1 MEFLYEYGLFLAKAV
16 TAVLAILITVGV
28 LIGMAVKQRPAA
40 EAKGELEI
48 HSLSQAL
55 QELKDYATRALVPD
69 SELKAFDKARK
80 KLLKKK
86 AKSKDNA
93 AKASDED
100 SKASSDVE
108 SSRNGKVFVLDFKGS
123 VDANET
129 EHLRRE
135 ITAIL
140 SVADTLNDEV
150 VVRLESPG
158 GYVHSYGLAASQLQR
173 LRDAGLYLTVC
184 VDQVA
189 ASGGYMM
196 ACVAHKIVSAK
207 FAVIGSVGVVAQLP
221 NFHKVLKK
229 NDIDIELHTAG
240 EYKRTLTM
248 IGENTDEARDKFKA
262 DLNQIHVLFK
272 NFIKQNREGL
282 DVDKIATG
290 ETWYG
295 TDALEVGLVDEISTS
310 DDVLLALYEKRDV
323 YSVKYTQ
330 KKTLAE
336 KLGFAAE
343 GTLMRLYQRIFAHS
357 QTPIS

>member
-1 MEFLYEYGLFLAKAV
+1 MEFLYEYGLFFAKVATFAV
-16 TAVLAILITVGV
+16 IVIITVAV
-28 LIGMAVKQRPAA
+28 VIGLAMKQKSSPDG
-40 EAKGELEI
+40 KGQLEI
-48 HSLSQAL
+48 ISLSESLKELTKYAERAL
-55 QELKDYATRALVPD
+55 ISDEELKDY
-69 SELKAFDKARK
+69 DKAQK
-80 KLLKKK
+80 KAEKLKKK
-86 AKSKDNA
+86 KDKSKD
-93 AKASDED
+93 DEKSVD
-100 SKASSDVE
+100 EHVNEEGA
-108 SSRNGKVFVLDFKGS
+108 RTGKVFVLDFKGS
-123 VDANET
+123 IDANET

-140 SVADTLNDEV
+140 SVANTENDEV

-173 LRDAGLYLTVC
+173 IRDAGLHLTVC

-196 ACVAHKIVSAK
+196 ACVAHKIVAAK

-221 NFHKVLKK
+221 NFHKLLKK
-229 NDIDIELHTAG
+229 NDVDIELHTAG

-248 IGENTDEARDKFKA
+248 VGENTDEARQKFKE

-272 NFIKQNREGL
+272 DFIKQNREGL

-295 TDALEVGLVDEISTS
+295 TDALSVGLVDELATS
-310 DDVLLALYEKRDV
+310 DDVMLALYREREV
-323 YSVKYTQ
+323 FSVKYTQ
-330 KKTLAE
+330 KKSLAE

-343 GTLMRLYQRIFAHS
+343 GAIMRVFQRIFS
-357 QTPIS
+357 PTQTPIG

>member
-1 MEFLYEYGLFLAKAV
+1 MEFLFEYGLFLAKAITIV
-16 TAVLAILITVGV
+16 AVIIILLTTVVGV
-28 LIGMAVKQRPAA
+28 ATKQ
-40 EAKGELEI
+40 KGSDNTKGQLDI
-48 HSLSQAL
+48 YSLSDAL
-55 QELKDYATRALVPD
+55 DELKQFANRAVVPE
-69 SELKAFDKARK
+69 SQLKAYDKAQ
-80 KLLKKK
+80 KLKNKKK
-86 AKSKDNA
+86 KKNTHQ
-93 AKASDED
+93 SDE
-100 SKASSDVE
+100 SKE
-108 SSRNGKVFVLDFKGS
+108 NPEEGKVFVLDFKGS
-123 VDANET
+123 IDANEV
-129 EHLRRE
+129 EYLRRE

-140 SVADTLNDEV
+140 IIADPKVDEV
-150 VVRLESPG
+150 IVRLESPG

-173 LRDAGLYLTVC
+173 LRDAGLHLTVC